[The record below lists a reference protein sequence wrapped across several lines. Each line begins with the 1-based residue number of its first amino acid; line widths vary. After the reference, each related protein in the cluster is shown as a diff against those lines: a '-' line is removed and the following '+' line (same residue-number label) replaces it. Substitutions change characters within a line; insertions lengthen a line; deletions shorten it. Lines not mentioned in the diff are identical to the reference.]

1 LAEGKTTMP
10 SLPIFDVHT
19 HAFPDKLAATA
30 TAKLEAAGVWFRP
43 QASFDGT
50 VSGLLASMD
59 RAGIRRAI
67 VCSVVTRAEQTPKI
81 TDWSASIASDRIVP
95 FASVHPDYPDIEGEI
110 ERIARAG
117 IRGLKYHPHYGG
129 YPLDDPKVVR
139 IARAA
144 AAAGLAM
151 LFHTGH
157 DMGFKEDDS
166 ATPLRVRRLHE
177 AAPDLRMTAAHL
189 GGWEQWPE
197 VLEHVAGL
205 PIYLETSFTL
215 GRCPPEVLERIFA
228 KHPHEYLLF
237 GTDTPWRDQ
246 REEVEK
252 FLALAL
258 GEDVKR
264 RILWDNALRFA
275 GLSK

>member
-1 LAEGKTTMP
+1 MLNAAV
-10 SLPIFDVHT
+10 FDVHT
-19 HAFPDKLAATA
+19 HAFPDKLAASA
-30 TAKLEAAGVWFRP
+30 IPKLEAAGVWLSP
-43 QASFDGT
+43 KATFDGT
-50 VSGLLASMD
+50 VSGLLGSMD

-67 VCSVVTRAEQTPKI
+67 ICSVATRPEQTTRI
-81 TDWSASIASDRIVP
+81 TDWSLSVASDRIVP
-95 FASVHPDYPDIEGEI
+95 FASVHPDYPDIETEV
-110 ERIARAG
+110 ERIAQLG
-117 IRGLKYHPHYGG
+117 LKGLKYHPHYGG
-129 YPLDDPKVVR
+129 YPLDDPRVVR

-157 DMGFKEDDS
+157 DLAFEKDDS

-189 GGWEQWPE
+189 GGWELWPD
-197 VLEHVAGL
+197 VLELVAGL

-215 GRCPPEVLERIFA
+215 GRCPPDVLDRIFA
-228 KHPHEYLLF
+228 KHPPQYLLF
-237 GTDTPWRDQ
+237 GTDAPWRDQ

-252 FLALAL
+252 FMALPL
-258 GEDVKR
+258 GEDLKR